1 MVINSCKFIR
11 NKGDNDKM
19 TYKITR
25 KIINKIK
32 TVITIAAIAVFL
44 VVSVTGCGTS
54 ARNVN
59 RKNSVDNVMKNQM
72 EAEDSTQETQEDTTD
87 SQNTETAENSESQ
100 NKSDT
105 QNDIPS
111 QGSSALTGSN
121 VIRGNGS
128 MSENSSCGVDYDLTN
143 MDSDMVYATVYQL
156 MMDPL
161 SYEGK
166 TFRIT
171 GQYYTSYDEKSGKT
185 YEFCLIKDAL
195 ACCAQGL
202 EFVWGDG
209 SHSVEEYPAQESE
222 ITVEGTFETYTEDG
236 DSNRYCHLV
245 GCILNGVH

>member
-1 MVINSCKFIR
+1 
-11 NKGDNDKM
+11 M

-25 KIINKIK
+25 KIINEIK
-32 TVITIAAIAVFL
+32 TVITIAAMAVFL
-44 VVSVTGCGTS
+44 VVSVAGCGTS

-59 RKNSVDNVMKNQM
+59 KKDAESSV
-72 EAEDSTQETQEDTTD
+72 
-87 SQNTETAENSESQ
+87 SQ

-105 QNDIPS
+105 QNNTS
-111 QGSSALTGSN
+111 SKSSSALTDNNITGGTGNISGEGS
-121 VIRGNGS
+121 S
-128 MSENSSCGVDYDLTN
+128 GVDYDLTN

-156 MMDPL
+156 MMDPS

-171 GQYYTSYDEKSGKT
+171 GQYYTSHDDKTGNT

-209 SHSVEEYPAQESE
+209 SHSADEYPAQESD

-236 DSNRYCHLV
+236 DSNTYCHLV
-245 GCILNGVH
+245 GCTLNGM

>member
-1 MVINSCKFIR
+1 M
-11 NKGDNDKM
+11 NKGNNGKM

-25 KIINKIK
+25 KIINEIK
-32 TVITIAAIAVFL
+32 TVITIAAMAVFL

-59 RKNSVDNVMKNQM
+59 KKDAESSV
-72 EAEDSTQETQEDTTD
+72 
-87 SQNTETAENSESQ
+87 SQ

-105 QNDIPS
+105 QNNTS
-111 QGSSALTGSN
+111 SKSSSALTDNNITGGTGS
-121 VIRGNGS
+121 ISGEGS
-128 MSENSSCGVDYDLTN
+128 SGVDYDLTN

-156 MMDPL
+156 MMDPS

-171 GQYYTSYDEKSGKT
+171 GQYYTSHDDKTGNT

-209 SHSVEEYPAQESE
+209 SHSADEYPAQESE

-236 DSNRYCHLV
+236 DSNTYCHLV
-245 GCILNGVH
+245 GCTLNGM

>member
-1 MVINSCKFIR
+1 
-11 NKGDNDKM
+11 M

-25 KIINKIK
+25 KIINEIK
-32 TVITIAAIAVFL
+32 TVITIAAMAVFL

-59 RKNSVDNVMKNQM
+59 KKDAESSV
-72 EAEDSTQETQEDTTD
+72 
-87 SQNTETAENSESQ
+87 SQ

-105 QNDIPS
+105 QNNTS
-111 QGSSALTGSN
+111 SKSSSALTDNNITGGTGS
-121 VIRGNGS
+121 ISGEGS
-128 MSENSSCGVDYDLTN
+128 SGVDYDLTN

-156 MMDPL
+156 MMDPS

-171 GQYYTSYDEKSGKT
+171 GQYYTSHDDKTGNT

-209 SHSVEEYPAQESE
+209 SHSADEYPAQESE

-236 DSNRYCHLV
+236 DSNTYCHLV
-245 GCILNGVH
+245 GCTLNGV

>member
-1 MVINSCKFIR
+1 M
-11 NKGDNDKM
+11 NKGNNGKM

-25 KIINKIK
+25 KIINEIK
-32 TVITIAAIAVFL
+32 TVITIAAMAVFL

-59 RKNSVDNVMKNQM
+59 KKDAESSV
-72 EAEDSTQETQEDTTD
+72 
-87 SQNTETAENSESQ
+87 SQ

-105 QNDIPS
+105 QNNTS
-111 QGSSALTGSN
+111 SKSSSALTDNNITGGTGS
-121 VIRGNGS
+121 ISGEGS
-128 MSENSSCGVDYDLTN
+128 SGVDYDLTN

-156 MMDPL
+156 MMDPS

-171 GQYYTSYDEKSGKT
+171 GQYYTSHDDKTGNT

-209 SHSVEEYPAQESE
+209 SHSADEYPAQESE

-236 DSNRYCHLV
+236 DSNTYCHLV
-245 GCILNGVH
+245 GCTLNGV

>member
-1 MVINSCKFIR
+1 
-11 NKGDNDKM
+11 M

-25 KIINKIK
+25 KIINEIK
-32 TVITIAAIAVFL
+32 TVITIAAMAVFL
-44 VVSVTGCGTS
+44 VVSVAGCGTS

-59 RKNSVDNVMKNQM
+59 KKDAESSV
-72 EAEDSTQETQEDTTD
+72 
-87 SQNTETAENSESQ
+87 SQ

-105 QNDIPS
+105 QNNTS
-111 QGSSALTGSN
+111 SKSSSALTDNNITGGTGNISGEGS
-121 VIRGNGS
+121 S
-128 MSENSSCGVDYDLTN
+128 GVDYDLTN

-156 MMDPL
+156 MMDPS

-171 GQYYTSYDEKSGKT
+171 GQYYTSHDDKTGNT

-209 SHSVEEYPAQESE
+209 SHSADEYPAQESE
-222 ITVEGTFETYTEDG
+222 ITVEGTVETYTEDG
-236 DSNRYCHLV
+236 DSNT
-245 GCILNGVH
+245 LNGM

>member
-1 MVINSCKFIR
+1 
-11 NKGDNDKM
+11 M
-19 TYKITR
+19 TYKITH
-25 KIINKIK
+25 KIINEIK

-44 VVSVTGCGTS
+44 GVSVTGCGTS

-59 RKNSVDNVMKNQM
+59 KKNSVDNVMKNQM

-87 SQNTETAENSESQ
+87 SQNADDAESSVSQ
-100 NKSDT
+100 NNAS
-105 QNDIPS
+105 S
-111 QGSSALTGSN
+111 QTGSALTDNNIMGGAGS
-121 VIRGNGS
+121 ING
-128 MSENSSCGVDYDLTN
+128 NSSSGVDYDLTN

-156 MMDPL
+156 MMDPS

-171 GQYYTSYDEKSGKT
+171 GQYYTSHDDKTGNT

-209 SHSVEEYPAQESE
+209 SHSADEYPAQESD

-236 DSNRYCHLV
+236 DSNTYCHLV
-245 GCILNGVH
+245 GCTLNGV

>member
-1 MVINSCKFIR
+1 M
-11 NKGDNDKM
+11 NKGNNGKM
-19 TYKITR
+19 IYKIT
-25 KIINKIK
+25 NKINA
-32 TVITIAAIAVFL
+32 ITIAAVAVFL

-54 ARNVN
+54 ARNVSK
-59 RKNSVDNVMKNQM
+59 KNSVDSVMKNQM

-87 SQNTETAENSESQ
+87 SQNADDAESSVSQ

-105 QNDIPS
+105 QNNTS
-111 QGSSALTGSN
+111 SKSSSALTDNNITGGTGS
-121 VIRGNGS
+121 ISGEGS
-128 MSENSSCGVDYDLTN
+128 SGVDYDLTN

-156 MMDPL
+156 MMDPS

-171 GQYYTSYDEKSGKT
+171 GQYYTSHDDKTGNT

-209 SHSVEEYPAQESE
+209 SHSADEYPAQESE

-236 DSNRYCHLV
+236 DSNTYCHLV
-245 GCILNGVH
+245 GCTLNGV

>member
-1 MVINSCKFIR
+1 
-11 NKGDNDKM
+11 M

-25 KIINKIK
+25 KIINEIK
-32 TVITIAAIAVFL
+32 TVITIAAMAVFL
-44 VVSVTGCGTS
+44 VVSVAGCGTS
-54 ARNVN
+54 LRSVN
-59 RKNSVDNVMKNQM
+59 KKNSVDNVMKNQM
-72 EAEDSTQETQEDTTD
+72 NAVDNSQETQNDTTD
-87 SQNTETAENSESQ
+87 SQNADDTESSISQ

-105 QNDIPS
+105 QNDTS
-111 QGSSALTGSN
+111 SKSSSALTDNNITGETGS
-121 VIRGNGS
+121 ISGDGS
-128 MSENSSCGVDYDLTN
+128 SGVDYDLTN

-156 MMDPL
+156 MMDPS

-171 GQYYTSYDEKSGKT
+171 GQYYTSHDDKTGNT

-209 SHSVEEYPAQESE
+209 SHSADEYPAQESE

-236 DSNRYCHLV
+236 DSNTYCHLV
-245 GCILNGVH
+245 GCTLNGM

>member
-1 MVINSCKFIR
+1 M
-11 NKGDNDKM
+11 NKGNNGKM

-25 KIINKIK
+25 KIINEIK
-32 TVITIAAIAVFL
+32 TVITIAAMAVFL
-44 VVSVTGCGTS
+44 VVSVAGCGTS

-59 RKNSVDNVMKNQM
+59 KKDAESSV
-72 EAEDSTQETQEDTTD
+72 
-87 SQNTETAENSESQ
+87 SQ

-105 QNDIPS
+105 QNNTS
-111 QGSSALTGSN
+111 SKSSSALTDNNITGGTGS
-121 VIRGNGS
+121 ISGEGS
-128 MSENSSCGVDYDLTN
+128 SGVDYDLTN

-156 MMDPL
+156 MMDPS

-171 GQYYTSYDEKSGKT
+171 GQYYTSHDDKTGNT

-209 SHSVEEYPAQESE
+209 SHSADEYPAQESE

-236 DSNRYCHLV
+236 DSNTYCHLV
-245 GCILNGVH
+245 GCTLNGM

>member
-25 KIINKIK
+25 KIINEIK

-59 RKNSVDNVMKNQM
+59 KKNSVDNVMKSQM
-72 EAEDSTQETQEDTTD
+72 EAEDNTQETQDDMTD
-87 SQNTETAENSESQ
+87 SQNADDALTDNNIAGGTGSISGE
-100 NKSDT
+100 
-105 QNDIPS
+105 
-111 QGSSALTGSN
+111 GSS
-121 VIRGNGS
+121 
-128 MSENSSCGVDYDLTN
+128 GVDYDLTN

-156 MMDPL
+156 MMDPS

-171 GQYYTSYDEKSGKT
+171 GQYYTSHDDKTGNT

-209 SHSVEEYPAQESE
+209 SHNADEYPAQESD

-236 DSNRYCHLV
+236 DSNTYCHLV
-245 GCILNGVH
+245 GCTLNGV